1 MRGTARVV
9 ALHVMAVEKG
19 EIRAITWSRCAVKS
33 SLWGRELVGCAE
45 LYLYGMLIQ
54 LPAVGAWSL
63 PRYHGTSDIAR
74 RARSSICL
82 CTRPSQPRSH
92 IYATEG
98 VGRRHRAILLPL
110 AVPYNRY
117 PIPAVVCASAASHD
131 Q

>member
-1 MRGTARVV
+1 MRRGTARVV

-33 SLWGRELVGCAE
+33 SLWGRELVGCVE

-74 RARSSICL
+74 AHDLRSACAHVRHSRARTYTLPRASGAVIA
-82 CTRPSQPRSH
+82 PSFF
-92 IYATEG
+92 
-98 VGRRHRAILLPL
+98 LW
-110 AVPYNRY
+110 PYL
-117 PIPAVVCASAASHD
+117 
-131 Q
+131 